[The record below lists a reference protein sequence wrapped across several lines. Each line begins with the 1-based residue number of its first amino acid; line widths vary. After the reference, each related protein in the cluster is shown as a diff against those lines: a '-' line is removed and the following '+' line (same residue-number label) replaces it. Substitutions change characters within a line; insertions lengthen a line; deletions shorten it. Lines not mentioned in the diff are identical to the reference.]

1 MGVDMSETIAQRAER
16 TARAMDKFGF
26 PTTASTL
33 RALAAANAQLERERD
48 ALRKEWREIAA
59 GLTTDEPEIGE
70 LWPMVSEVSGSLTAV
85 RQYFKNEITEHN
97 TTKAQRDAATSAL
110 AKAEG
115 ERDSMPR
122 YRHVKRGT
130 IYEIVLRCCLQLDGE
145 HDMSPMVVYRDVA
158 DGSLWTRRQSEFF
171 DGRFEALTPAPEAP
185 NAAVREAG
193 SALWTEDHRQ
203 KMAQEASAILDEMRQ
218 GAPKDGE

>member
-1 MGVDMSETIAQRAER
+1 MASEIDTSAEAVEQLAAHI
-16 TARAMDKFGF
+16 TGGQHEAWEIVC
-26 PTTASTL
+26 ASTL
-33 RALAAANAQLERERD
+33 RALAAE
-48 ALRKEWREIAA
+48 
-59 GLTTDEPEIGE
+59 
-70 LWPMVSEVSGSLTAV
+70 
-85 RQYFKNEITEHN
+85 
-97 TTKAQRDAATSAL
+97 RDAATAAL

-115 ERDSMPR
+115 ERDALPR

-130 IYEIVLRCCLQLDGE
+130 IYEIILRCCLQLDGD

-158 DGSLWTRRQSEFF
+158 DGSIWTRRQSEFF